1 MKIAIIDGGILC
13 QDDLK
18 NKILKKKNFTCERK
32 NTITKS
38 ALIHGTTCAR
48 IIAEMNPK
56 IEIYDLSIMYSD
68 GFSNMRVLLKA
79 LEWCIQNQVKFI
91 HMSIGIINYFDIEP
105 LEKCVKKLLK
115 QNTIIVAAYH
125 NNNIRTYPACF
136 PGVFGVRQDREGV
149 LCENQFMFQQ
159 QAGICCE
166 NLIVAH
172 RWGSQGETASNSYA
186 APVISGYITKFLEH
200 KPEAKFQQVSKF
212 LKCKSEK
219 GQEYPSALQK
229 VLRKKR
235 SIEIPIIVGLGLFCD
250 EMLQLRNCF
259 TKSGYGV
266 VILQEIKTTSD
277 AIPMDYYFE
286 ENISFGDF
294 IYTVNEI
301 YKPDVIM
308 LDSINGNVFDVD
320 KESQID
326 VCIMREKKNTKYVR
340 IKQSKLQKQ

>member
-1 MKIAIIDGGILC
+1 
-13 QDDLK
+13 
-18 NKILKKKNFTCERK
+18 
-32 NTITKS
+32 
-38 ALIHGTTCAR
+38 
-48 IIAEMNPK
+48 
-56 IEIYDLSIMYSD
+56 
-68 GFSNMRVLLKA
+68 MR
-79 LEWCIQNQVKFI
+79 
-91 HMSIGIINYFDIEP
+91 
-105 LEKCVKKLLK
+105 KKLLK

-326 VCIMREKKNTKYVR
+326 VCIMREKKIQNMCV
-340 IKQSKLQKQ
+340 

>member
-235 SIEIPIIVGLGLFCD
+235 SIEI
-250 EMLQLRNCF
+250 
-259 TKSGYGV
+259 
-266 VILQEIKTTSD
+266 LQEIKTTSD